1 MPASFNLSL
10 TDELKEFVET
20 HSGDGTLFASS
31 SEYIRAL
38 IREKKEREDA
48 AKFRESVLAG
58 LQDVIDGRT
67 IEYKGSIEDVIRH
80 AKELIEAAS

>member
-1 MPASFNLSL
+1 MPTSLNLSL

-48 AKFRESVLAG
+48 ARFRESVLAG

-67 IEYKGSIEDVIRH
+67 IEYKGSIEDVIQQ
-80 AKELIEAAS
+80 AKALNKAAT